1 MRLHLAHS
9 GIFFRFGRLTE
20 FPAGKSCKIYM
31 RIFSRLSAW
40 RAEIRIFQ
48 RDFRNFCSFR
58 ASKNGMKTNAVFS
71 ACASAAV
78 FALSGCL
85 SYDDSPTTHWNAHS
99 QAGIPV
105 KTRLRGDD
113 SGFRFFFIGTSPS
126 EQAAID
132 NLYAAAEREG
142 YKIDGSPYAFQNM
155 YSECSGF
162 LYPFIG
168 YGYLTVWADLYK
180 YEYKGTDYSVRE
192 LGNPAAAEKTT
203 FSIFNSLFK

>member
-20 FPAGKSCKIYM
+20 FSAGKSCKIYM
-31 RIFSRLSAW
+31 RIFP
-40 RAEIRIFQ
+40 
-48 RDFRNFCSFR
+48 
-58 ASKNGMKTNAVFS
+58 
-71 ACASAAV
+71 ACPHGARR
-78 FALSGCL
+78 
-85 SYDDSPTTHWNAHS
+85 YDDSPTTHWNAHS

-142 YKIDGSPYAFQNM
+142 YKIDGSSSN
-155 YSECSGF
+155 
-162 LYPFIG
+162 
-168 YGYLTVWADLYK
+168 
-180 YEYKGTDYSVRE
+180 SV
-192 LGNPAAAEKTT
+192 G
-203 FSIFNSLFK
+203 

>member
-1 MRLHLAHS
+1 MQPVKALKAS
-9 GIFFRFGRLTE
+9 
-20 FPAGKSCKIYM
+20 
-31 RIFSRLSAW
+31 LSSSVY
-40 RAEIRIFQ
+40 
-48 RDFRNFCSFR
+48 C
-58 ASKNGMKTNAVFS
+58 S
-71 ACASAAV
+71 ACASAAL

-142 YKIDGSPYAFQNM
+142 YKIDRSSSN
-155 YSECSGF
+155 
-162 LYPFIG
+162 
-168 YGYLTVWADLYK
+168 
-180 YEYKGTDYSVRE
+180 SV
-192 LGNPAAAEKTT
+192 G
-203 FSIFNSLFK
+203 